1 MSDAQSP
8 HTLSPQA
15 QPRQPP
21 PPHDPRV
28 SPRRE
33 LRLAV
38 LLCLVGAGLL
48 LIATSRVW
56 VSFADSQ
63 QLTTSAVRTQ
73 VHGSL
78 IAPGVRA
85 LGLVALAGVVALAA
99 TRRLGRVLVGA
110 LLLLAGLGA
119 VLVVARVLGDDL
131 AQRAVQAQSE
141 HEQLT
146 GLRMLTNLQVHRR
159 WPVLALLAGSLVAL
173 SGLLVAVRGRR
184 WASLSATYQVP
195 AARVEVVEPV
205 GDKAVWDALDD
216 GRDPTA

>member
-1 MSDAQSP
+1 MSDTQPP
-8 HTLSPQA
+8 HT
-15 QPRQPP
+15 RPP
-21 PPHDPRV
+21 HTPAPHDPRV

-48 LIATSRVW
+48 LLATSRVW

-99 TRRLGRVLVGA
+99 TRRLGRVLVGV

-119 VLVVARVLGDDL
+119 VLVVARVLGGDL

-141 HEQLT
+141 REQLT
-146 GLRMLTNLQVHRR
+146 GLRMLTDLQVHRG
-159 WPVLALLAGSLVAL
+159 WPVLALPAGSLVAL

-184 WASLSATYQVP
+184 WASLSAT
-195 AARVEVVEPV
+195 
-205 GDKAVWDALDD
+205 
-216 GRDPTA
+216 